1 MAHRA
6 KQFGQA
12 AVETAIVMPLNMFL
26 ILGIIQY
33 GLICQARI
41 LAKYAAYRAVRV
53 GVMNNADPS
62 KMRDAALLA
71 MLPVLPR
78 PTNDVLSPSA
88 TASAV
93 ITKYTEA
100 LIRNSISYL
109 RPVDVVICG
118 PLRADLSG
126 ASQADLTGVGSGDQV
141 DFDDPRVSTEN
152 TGDVTTPSGFTQYM
166 RTKLRVQ
173 VQVMYR
179 LIIPFANFMIS
190 RAYLGLALPDVTRMQ
205 SDAAVPGNSSLAQ
218 ELIVASNAGTYIA
231 PINVSYA
238 MRMQS
243 DFYTKLFPLP
253 DKNLCAHY
261 PGK

>member
-1 MAHRA
+1 
-6 KQFGQA
+6 
-12 AVETAIVMPLNMFL
+12 MPLNMFL

-100 LIRNSISYL
+100 LIRNSIAVL

-118 PLRADLSG
+118 PLKADLSG
-126 ASQADLTGVGSGDQV
+126 ASQSDLTGVGSGDQV

-152 TGDVTTPSGFTQYM
+152 GGDVSQPSGFTQYM

-205 SDAAVPGNSSLAQ
+205 GDPATPDFRPGNASLAAQ
-218 ELIVASNAGTYIA
+218 LITASESGTYIA

-253 DKNLCAHY
+253 DKNLCVHY